1 MSEWAQALRF
11 REIPALTVDSLRLRL
26 DEKELTVDS
35 WRKLEATKVVIPE
48 AVLREARI
56 FKESLDKSR
65 TMPKLPR
72 FAGFWHAY
80 ANNIKAFWEKE
91 DVSAAELDEFL
102 DNITKN
108 L

>member
-1 MSEWAQALRF
+1 PT
-11 REIPALTVDSLRLRL
+11 IDSLRLNL
-26 DEKELTVDS
+26 DQKTITVES
-35 WRKLEATKVVIPE
+35 WRKLEATRVTIPE
-48 AVLREARI
+48 SVIKEARV

-80 ANNIKAFWEKE
+80 ANNIKAFWEA
-91 DVSAAELDEFL
+91 DSVSDAELNSYL

>member
-1 MSEWAQALRF
+1 
-11 REIPALTVDSLRLRL
+11 
-26 DEKELTVDS
+26 
-35 WRKLEATKVVIPE
+35 
-48 AVLREARI
+48 
-56 FKESLDKSR
+56 
-65 TMPKLPR
+65 MPKLPR